1 MSAASSNDREW
12 ARDVERRLSRLE
24 QPQQIRVS
32 TWSVWED
39 EAGRLVAG
47 KNGAVV
53 VLAALPDAEGI
64 DVVRYR

>member
-47 KNGAVV
+47 KNGSVV